1 VRAIWQQ
8 RQGQHFCVERNHSR
22 VSVLNLKDEPAL
34 VMICIVCTL
43 ISHLST
49 FFFLVKMNLRP
60 DLCVT
65 LCIFPPFSS
74 GFLSF
79 APPFVRILAC
89 STTPLHYQFLFPL
102 VFSLSLSLCACFY
115 QRLLCPP
122 LSDWLVGGINIRSC
136 GSSAS
141 PAQKPIGR
149 FRIEEID

>member
-1 VRAIWQQ
+1 MRAIWQQ
-8 RQGQHFCVERNHSR
+8 RPGQHFCVERNHSR

-49 FFFLVKMNLRP
+49 FFCLVKMNLRP

-65 LCIFPPFSS
+65 LCIFSVFICFSS
-74 GFLSF
+74 FCSSIRTNLGLFVHPPPLSV
-79 APPFVRILAC
+79 PL
-89 STTPLHYQFLFPL
+89 STCP
-102 VFSLSLSLCACFY
+102 LSLSLCACFY

-141 PAQKPIGR
+141 PAHKPIGR
-149 FRIEEID
+149 FRIKEID